1 MKRIGLFLLIILFVA
16 MLPSSAGQF
25 PGNNEWEFGWE
36 SEVEPS
42 YELSLDG
49 EKWRI
54 EDTLVFYVD
63 NPRVNDLSLTITV
76 EFEDDVD
83 FIDASFEES
92 ITVSSQSNE
101 TFSIELTT
109 SDADEV
115 RAHVPTDKIGIV
127 VTAEESAAGAPVSP
141 KEINADL
148 KVPRY
153 HKLVP
158 EVTLAVSSVDA
169 GTWVE
174 ETLFL
179 NNMGNSVD
187 AATKIEA
194 DIRSCPLLDIEELES
209 GEGSQI
215 QPTGVDDNQPAEVRF
230 RIAPSTAHPAKTCEV
245 TIIVTSEGD
254 GLERSTTFSVDID
267 ESGGSQNSNTGDTGS
282 SASNSGSDSSG
293 SSALPSLGPQTVFV
307 LLGIVA
313 IIRKNRLDVH

>member
-1 MKRIGLFLLIILFVA
+1 MKRIGLFILSILLVA

-36 SEVEPS
+36 SDVEPS
-42 YELSLDG
+42 YELTLDG

-54 EDTLVFYVD
+54 DDTLVFFVD

-109 SDADEV
+109 SDAEEV
-115 RAHVPTDKIGIV
+115 RSHAPTDKITIV
-127 VTAEESAAGAPVSP
+127 VTAEENAAAPVSP
-141 KEINADL
+141 KEIDADL

-158 EVTLAVSSVDA
+158 EVTLTASSVDA

-174 ETLFL
+174 ETLLL

-230 RIAPSTAHPAKTCEV
+230 RIAPSAAHPEKTCEV
-245 TIIVTSEGD
+245 TIIVTSEGN
-254 GLERSTTFSVDID
+254 GMERSTTFSVDID

-313 IIRKNRLDVH
+313 VLRKNRLDVP